1 VFAGVD
7 PRKSEGGFVLV
18 SVVGV
23 SALMLILAGVFNF
36 FAEQEIEGAVRAKR
50 LLENKLDQK
59 STEQTLLYLVATHRY
74 TRAGLSLVEE
84 DESNYIVDGDINTNP
99 VGGEMR
105 LDGTPYI
112 GFGST
117 VYYIRDLGGAFPL
130 NAMDSSHLENLL
142 SAWEADT
149 AKRRGLVDS
158 LLDYI
163 DADQIERLHG
173 AEGQTGSV
181 APKNYLLRTVPEIRR
196 VKGWARWLDSH
207 PEFDPEALFSVNWKA
222 AINVNAL
229 PAEHF
234 RYLLSVTDAELEAT
248 LKQRKQFSFQS
259 VDDIKKSS
267 GETLL
272 LDDLYFRFF
281 PSNALRFTIIMSPGS
296 KYSSTMAV
304 TFTPFGLKK
313 PWYVEYQYFSELGRN
328 LPESS
333 ARFSESHF
341 THLSAPVA
349 GGSLPVGG

>member
-1 VFAGVD
+1 MFPGVG

-36 FAEQEIEGAVRAKR
+36 FAEQEIEGAIRAKR

-59 STEQTLLYLVATHRY
+59 STEQTLLYMVATHRY

-84 DESNYIVDGDINTNP
+84 DESKYIVDGDIDTQP

-117 VYYIRDLGGAFPL
+117 VYYIRDIDGAFPL
-130 NAMDSSHLENLL
+130 NSMDPSHLENLL
-142 SAWEADT
+142 SAWEADIST
-149 AKRRGLVDS
+149 RRALIDS

-163 DADQIERLHG
+163 DVDQFERLHG
-173 AEGQTGSV
+173 AEGETESV

-196 VKGWARWLDSH
+196 VRGWAGWLDTQ
-207 PEFDPEALFSVNWKA
+207 PEFDPEALFSVNWA
-222 AINVNAL
+222 PHININTL

-234 RYLLSVTDAELEAT
+234 RYLFSLTDSELEAA
-248 LKQRKQFSFQS
+248 LEQGKQFSFLS
-259 VDDIKKSS
+259 VDEMKKSF
-267 GETLL
+267 GETQVQ
-272 LDDLYFRFF
+272 DEAYFRFF
-281 PSNALRFTIIMSPGS
+281 PSNGLRFTIMSSDS
-296 KYSSTMAV
+296 KYSSTMGI

-313 PWYVEYQYFSELGRN
+313 PWHVEYQYFSELGRN

-333 ARFSESHF
+333 ARFRGSHF
-341 THLSAPVA
+341 THLPAPVA
-349 GGSLPVGG
+349 AGSPPVGS